1 MKVQCC
7 CGAVMEARALEEE
20 SPLSFHLRLACT
32 ACANW
37 VTVSGRLEEV
47 TPFVHGVLW
56 SNEARHEL
64 ERLHPYIE
72 PLVRQEVEA
81 HAAQEKRSVITTA
94 LVQEARLRGKVS
106 WTSAAKDRLANI
118 PAPIRSMA
126 KVEIERMA
134 LEQGLSEVTE
144 ALMDDAKAKFLGMRG
159 KA

>member
-1 MKVQCC
+1 
-7 CGAVMEARALEEE
+7 MEAKALEEE

-37 VTVSGRLEEV
+37 VTVSGGLEEV
-47 TPFVHGVLW
+47 TPLVERTLW

-64 ERLHPYIE
+64 ERLPPYIE

-81 HAAQEKRSVITTA
+81 HAAQEKRFVITTA
-94 LVQEARLRGKVS
+94 LFQEARLRGKVS
-106 WTSAAKDRLANI
+106 WTAAAKDRLANI

-144 ALMDDAKAKFLGMRG
+144 MLMDEAKAKFLGMRSRS
-159 KA
+159 

>member
-1 MKVQCC
+1 
-7 CGAVMEARALEEE
+7 MEARTLEEE

-37 VTVSGRLEEV
+37 MTVSGRLEEV
-47 TPFVHGVLW
+47 TPFVEGTLW

-64 ERLHPYIE
+64 ERLPPYIE

-81 HAAQEKRSVITTA
+81 HAAQEKRSVITVA
-94 LVQEARLRGKVS
+94 LFQEARLRGKVS
-106 WTSAAKDRLANI
+106 WTSTAKDRLANI

-144 ALMDDAKAKFLGMRG
+144 TLMDEAKAKFLGMRG
-159 KA
+159 RV

>member
-1 MKVQCC
+1 
-7 CGAVMEARALEEE
+7 MEARALEEE
-20 SPLSFHLRLACT
+20 SPLSFHLQLACT

-37 VTVSGRLEEV
+37 VTVSGRLEDV
-47 TPFVHGVLW
+47 TPFVERTLW

-64 ERLHPYIE
+64 ERLPPYIE

-81 HAAQEKRSVITTA
+81 HAAQEKRSVITAA
-94 LVQEARLRGKVS
+94 LFQEARLRGNVS
-106 WTSAAKDRLANI
+106 WTQAAQDRLANI

-144 ALMDDAKAKFLGMRG
+144 TLMDEAKAKFLGMRG
-159 KA
+159 RV